1 MDVTVLILTF
11 NEEVNLPHA
20 LESVRDWADQIIVVD
35 SYSTDSTVE
44 IAKSLG
50 AEVYQ
55 NEFINHV
62 QQRNWALEVPKYR
75 NEWVLYIDADEQVTS
90 ELRDEISS
98 IKDLPDNVSGFEMR
112 RRFYFLG
119 RWLKHGGYYGWVLRL
134 LRRGRSRFVF
144 SARAGEYA
152 VIRGEK
158 RKLNSDLLHVDQRSF
173 THWIQ
178 NQNRDSTKIALSL
191 FEAGGRIRMP
201 DLDSNE
207 VQEGRF
213 RAIANKIQMALPLGV
228 GLLLRFLYFYLVRGG
243 LLDGWQGFAYCFL
256 HEFWFPLLIELKMR
270 EFPNNAYALEEAK
283 RLTWR

>member
-1 MDVTVLILTF
+1 M
-11 NEEVNLPHA
+11 
-20 LESVRDWADQIIVVD
+20 
-35 SYSTDSTVE
+35 
-44 IAKSLG
+44 
-50 AEVYQ
+50 
-55 NEFINHV
+55 
-62 QQRNWALEVPKYR
+62 
-75 NEWVLYIDADEQVTS
+75 
-90 ELRDEISS
+90 RDEISS